1 MSNQL
6 EQVHLDSNSTNASS
20 AALARKR
27 RREILN
33 SQSKVVLN
41 EVAEHPS
48 KKALFPSP
56 HFDLPTAV
64 ALSNNGSTNACSVD
78 VRLGQT
84 SAVVKSEL
92 VDPSAA
98 QMIHKNG
105 IEGPVSSGQT
115 SFTDQISQDTTKS
128 RPYTLPKTSAIVN
141 KKQVRYDPEVPMTK
155 EEAAAWRKEQRKVRN
170 RESAAASRQKTR
182 DRIEEL
188 EAEVE
193 AIKAKYAAAT
203 ARLAVFGVNVADEL

>member
-64 ALSNNGSTNACSVD
+64 ALSNNGLTNSYSVD

-92 VDPSAA
+92 DPSAA

-115 SFTDQISQDTTKS
+115 SFTDQISQDTTTS

-193 AIKAKYAAAT
+193 SIKAKYASAT